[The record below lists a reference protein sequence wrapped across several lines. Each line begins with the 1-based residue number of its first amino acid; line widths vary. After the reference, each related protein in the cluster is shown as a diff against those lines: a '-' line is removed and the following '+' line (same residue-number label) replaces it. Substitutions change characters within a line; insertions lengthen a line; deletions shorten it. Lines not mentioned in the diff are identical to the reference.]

1 MIRLLPLALLL
12 GACTTSQ
19 QPPVIGGSHPT
30 CKAEGLGD
38 LIGQPGTSAL
48 AAEALRQS
56 GASTMRWIQPGTM
69 VTMDF
74 RRDRLNI
81 HLDDRN
87 VVTKVN
93 CG

>member
-1 MIRLLPLALLL
+1 MMRLLPLALLL
-12 GACTTSQ
+12 GACAANQS
-19 QPPVIGGSHPT
+19 PPVVGGGGNV
-30 CKAEGLGD
+30 CQAEGLGD

-48 AAEALRQS
+48 AAEALEQS
-56 GASTMRWIQPGTM
+56 GARTLRWIQPGTM

-87 VVTKVN
+87 MVTKVN

>member
-1 MIRLLPLALLL
+1 MMRLLPIALLL
-12 GACTTSQ
+12 GACAASQ
-19 QPPVIGGSHPT
+19 HPPVIGGSHQT
-30 CKAEGLGD
+30 CKADGLDD

-48 AAEALRQS
+48 AAQALERS
-56 GASTMRWIQPGTM
+56 GAGTLRWIQPGTM

-87 VVTKVN
+87 VVTKVT